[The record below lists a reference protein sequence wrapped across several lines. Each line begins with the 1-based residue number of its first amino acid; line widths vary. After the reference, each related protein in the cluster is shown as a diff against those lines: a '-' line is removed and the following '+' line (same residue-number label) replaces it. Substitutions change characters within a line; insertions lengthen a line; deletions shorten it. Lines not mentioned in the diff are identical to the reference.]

1 MTMKKMISLA
11 LVACMALALAVPVGA
26 AGTSVGQKN
35 SYGVNAVEGDDVSII
50 PSNVAETLALMFVG
64 SNVEANLTD
73 TWTEDTTAKEVMP
86 LYDGEGTPTAF
97 SVELTTDGEDTGYI
111 IISAYPGATDY
122 IMEYSDTALP
132 IYDNL
137 NVKDGDSI
145 VYIAPMTYLKD
156 DGTDMLTTLQ
166 NQVVKKSSVENA
178 FVEIREESLKKNKET
193 LRDFFTNDPIQV
205 TSTIYDYGPIDD
217 PIAYIDAV
225 YGGGAYNKAYEWK
238 NVLGTYVKHRE
249 MDQFSSV
256 YTNYNC
262 GPTALTNLIETAGN
276 FYNISAIKNKNINTI
291 YANIEKI
298 GLDNGW
304 FAMDSYSGRPGTYF
318 ATMNN
323 YMDTVLNSYGVSH
336 QMTRKWNTSSTTY
349 NLIKQEIDANHFCIL
364 GITDELNVTYKNHF
378 VYPYAYTRFRNSQ
391 TGNYKSF
398 LKVADGWTDTG
409 RYVDMSTIVSG
420 SGMPSDASYLYTVS
434 ISA

>member
-1 MTMKKMISLA
+1 MKRKLPAMLLCAAMMLSLIPA
-11 LVACMALALAVPVGA
+11 SA
-26 AGTSVGQKN
+26 AGMSEGAKD
-35 SYGVNAVEGDDVSII
+35 SYDATAVEGYDIGII
-50 PSNVAETLALMFVG
+50 PSNVAETLALMFVD

-73 TWTEDTTAKEVMP
+73 AWTEDTTAKEVLP

-137 NVKDGDSI
+137 NAKDGDSI
-145 VYIAPMTYLKD
+145 VYVAPMTYLKD

-178 FVEIREESLKKNKET
+178 FAEIREESLEKNKET
-193 LRDFFTNDPIQV
+193 LHDFFTNDPIQV

-249 MDQFSSV
+249 MNQFSSV

-262 GPTALTNLIETAGN
+262 GSTALTNLIETAGN

-291 YANIEKI
+291 YANVEKI
-298 GLDNGW
+298 GLNNGW
-304 FAMDSYSGRPGTYF
+304 FAMDSSSGVPGTYF
-318 ATMNN
+318 ASMNN
-323 YMDTVLNSYGVSH
+323 YMDTVLNSYGISH
-336 QMTRKWNTSSTTY
+336 QTTRKWNTSSTTY

-364 GITDELNVTYKNHF
+364 GITDALDVTYKSHF